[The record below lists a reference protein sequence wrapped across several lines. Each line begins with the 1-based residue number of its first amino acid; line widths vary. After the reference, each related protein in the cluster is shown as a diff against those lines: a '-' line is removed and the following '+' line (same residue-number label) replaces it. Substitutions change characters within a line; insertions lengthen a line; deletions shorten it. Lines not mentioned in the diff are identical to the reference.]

1 MPINLKNYT
10 TEVPASR
17 SIDNIERLLMQFG
30 ASHIMK
36 EIESGQVVAIS
47 FRILAP
53 SAPGESMPIAIKL
66 PAKVSNI
73 NKWLQR
79 KRPNQTPKTR
89 MEQAARIA
97 WKQQYELLFLQLS
110 MVEMEQMELLEAL
123 LPNAYDFKNK
133 ETFFEKMRK
142 QNFQPLLSES

>member
-36 EIESGQVVAIS
+36 EIENGSVVAIS
-47 FRILAP
+47 FRINVNK
-53 SAPGESMPIAIKL
+53 MPVAIKL
-66 PAKVSNI
+66 PAKVKNI
-73 NKWLQR
+73 DAWLKQ
-79 KRPNQTPKTR
+79 KKPSMQPKNR
-89 MEQAARIA
+89 GEHAACIA

-110 MVEMEQMELLEAL
+110 MVEMDQMELLEAL
-123 LPNAYDFKNK
+123 LPNAYDIKNN
-133 ETFFEKMRK
+133 ETFYEKTKK
-142 QNFQPLLSES
+142 QNFQPLLTES